1 MEVLSQE
8 VVTFGDMYCQMHD
21 LVRPFLFMFFALQ
34 CRDVL
39 VLHLHSYLP
48 PQVKPDVSNV
58 ITSADLR
65 RCGQAATFLNAW

>member
-1 MEVLSQE
+1 
-8 VVTFGDMYCQMHD
+8 
-21 LVRPFLFMFFALQ
+21 MFFALQ